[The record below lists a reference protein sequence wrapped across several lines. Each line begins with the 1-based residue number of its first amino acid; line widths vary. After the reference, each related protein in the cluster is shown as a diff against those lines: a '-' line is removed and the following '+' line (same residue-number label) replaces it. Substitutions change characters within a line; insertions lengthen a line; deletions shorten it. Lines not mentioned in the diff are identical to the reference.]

1 MKRIL
6 NLTSIIL
13 LLGAISCQVGSNESS
28 YGNQGVL
35 EDTLAVAVANEEYID
50 NQINQIKVPIS
61 FDPRTPVTDNLKNA
75 NLHDMVVKKYYS
87 FENPKNRRKH
97 KPVLHRRVNSDG
109 VIDLTA
115 GGPLSY
121 EEMWEMGERQ
131 GHSLSSY
138 FYDAAYIDKWSG
150 GMSSLSPDPEFKYV
164 NETSNLAKVYFIDDF
179 SGFVRYNKSYCDN
192 IINMIEQEAS
202 NAHLQEVQERQKLY
216 E

>member
-1 MKRIL
+1 MKHIL
-6 NLTSIIL
+6 NFTSLIL
-13 LLGAISCQVGSNESS
+13 LLGVISCQLGSNDSN
-28 YGNQGVL
+28 YGGEGVS
-35 EDTLAVAVANEEYID
+35 EDTLAIAVDNEEYID
-50 NQINQIKVPIS
+50 NQINLIKVPIS
-61 FDPRTPVTDNLKNA
+61 FDPRTPLTDNLKNA

-97 KPVLHRRVNSDG
+97 KAVLHRRVNSEG
-109 VIDLTA
+109 VIDLTT

-121 EEMWEMGERQ
+121 EEIWEMEERI

-150 GMSSLSPDPEFKYV
+150 GMSSLSQDTEFKYV

-179 SGFVRYNKSYCDN
+179 SGFVRYNKSYCAN